1 MKVLVY
7 GAGVIGT
14 VYAGKLAEAGH
25 EVTIVARGQ
34 RLLDISQ
41 HGFVLEDIVC
51 RRRWTA
57 QVDTSAQLSP
67 DDEYDIAL
75 ITVRRDQL
83 ASTLPELA
91 ANRRIPT
98 LLFMLNNPT
107 ASAGLAEVLGRD
119 RVMLGFPGVGG
130 TRDGQVVRYA
140 MVKQQPT
147 TIGEFYPTRT
157 ARLQTIL
164 HAFCDAGMPTAIC
177 DDMDAWLKAHA
188 FFVTAMCGAIYLAGG
203 DCRKLSGDSATLR
216 LMTNGVREGF
226 AAVTALGHPIVPFS
240 LEVLFMWLPDAFA
253 VAYWRRFLA
262 AEMADYVLG
271 RHARA
276 AAPEMRDIANDC
288 RLLLERSEVKA
299 PALSRLYHAIDGY
312 AGEPLRN

>member
-41 HGFVLEDIVC
+41 HGLVLEDIVC

-98 LLFMLNNPT
+98 LLFM
-107 ASAGLAEVLGRD
+107 S
-119 RVMLGFPGVGG
+119 
-130 TRDGQVVRYA
+130 
-140 MVKQQPT
+140 
-147 TIGEFYPTRT
+147 TIPP
-157 ARLQTIL
+157 AR
-164 HAFCDAGMPTAIC
+164 
-177 DDMDAWLKAHA
+177 
-188 FFVTAMCGAIYLAGG
+188 
-203 DCRKLSGDSATLR
+203 
-216 LMTNGVREGF
+216 
-226 AAVTALGHPIVPFS
+226 
-240 LEVLFMWLPDAFA
+240 
-253 VAYWRRFLA
+253 
-262 AEMADYVLG
+262 
-271 RHARA
+271 
-276 AAPEMRDIANDC
+276 
-288 RLLLERSEVKA
+288 
-299 PALSRLYHAIDGY
+299 PALPKFWGGIG
-312 AGEPLRN
+312 